1 MVGAGRLDRRLSF
14 ERRTDVADGYGNQVA
29 GDWTPQ
35 FTDVANRK
43 WLRGGE
49 DVMAAR
55 LESRQPAILTMR
67 NSTQAR
73 QVTADWRAVDTRSGE
88 IYNIREDP
96 KESDSRG
103 FLEMLVESGVA
114 V

>member
-14 ERRTDVADGYGNQVA
+14 ERRTEVDDGYGNTVA

-35 FTDVANRK
+35 FTTAANRK

-49 DVMAAR
+49 AVMAAR
-55 LESRQPAILTMR
+55 LESRQPVILTIR
-67 NSTQAR
+67 NSVAAR
-73 QVTADWRAVDTRSGE
+73 HVGSDWRAVDARSGE
-88 IYNIREDP
+88 IYNIRENP
-96 KESDSRG
+96 KESDDRMY
-103 FLEMLVESGVA
+103 LEMLAESGVA